1 MSAVFLVLPFFTLR
15 YNLTAHIGGFL
26 RKGVHVP
33 VLQYRYRRLA
43 PSAVF
48 LVLPCFT
55 VRSKGPIST
64 DIVVTSGARI
74 RDRDT
79 ATKNNYQTAPS
90 SSSDTSRKLRVQLYA
105 NHIHVGISHEL
116 HVVDFGSTRPFL
128 TLLHGCTSSSAHGLD
143 LAH

>member
-1 MSAVFLVLPFFTLR
+1 MPVAGEMSAVFLVLPFFTLR

-55 VRSKGPIST
+55 MHSKGMVST
-64 DIVVTSGARI
+64 DVV
-74 RDRDT
+74 
-79 ATKNNYQTAPS
+79 
-90 SSSDTSRKLRVQLYA
+90 V
-105 NHIHVGISHEL
+105 
-116 HVVDFGSTRPFL
+116 RPR
-128 TLLHGCTSSSAHGLD
+128 
-143 LAH
+143 